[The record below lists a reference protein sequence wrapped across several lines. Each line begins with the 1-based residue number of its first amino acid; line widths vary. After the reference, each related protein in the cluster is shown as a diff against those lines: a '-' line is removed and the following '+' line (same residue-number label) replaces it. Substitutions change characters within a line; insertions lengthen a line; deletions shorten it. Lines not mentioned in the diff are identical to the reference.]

1 MEETSLLIYLAFF
14 GVGCAASMLNS
25 IAGGGSV
32 FSLPI
37 MIFLGLPPTIANG
50 TNRIGLIV
58 GNISSAYNLHRHGHL
73 NKKIL
78 FQLAL
83 PSVLGA
89 LAGVFF
95 VVRLNDKVFQAIL
108 AVAIALV
115 AIMSGLKKDI
125 LGKPPLSPPEK
136 CTKMGFLGFLLV
148 AIYGSIV
155 QVGVGFLQIFALRR
169 YTGLELIQVNALKNT
184 LTTIFLIISTT
195 GLAIAGKIHWPLA
208 IVTALGAYFGG
219 FLSSLLQCKKGNKFI
234 ERTVRIA
241 TVAVAI
247 KMIYDVIAS

>member
-1 MEETSLLIYLAFF
+1 MEPTLGIYAAFF
-14 GVGCAASMLNS
+14 VVGCAASMLNS

-32 FSLPI
+32 FSLPV

-58 GNISSAYNLHRHGHL
+58 GNLSSAYNLHKHGYL

-78 FQLAL
+78 LQLSM
-83 PSVLGA
+83 PSLLGA
-89 LAGVFF
+89 FAGVFF
-95 VVRLNDKVFQAIL
+95 VVQLNDKVFQAIL
-108 AVAIALV
+108 ALAIALV

-125 LGKPPLSPPEK
+125 LGKPPKAPPER
-136 CTKMGFLGFLLV
+136 CTKMGFLGFFLV

-169 YTGLELIQVNALKNT
+169 YTGLEMIQVNALKNT
-184 LTTIFLIISTT
+184 LTTIFLIISTA
-195 GLAIAGKIHWPLA
+195 GLAIAGKVDWPLA
-208 IVTALGAYFGG
+208 IVTALGASFGG
-219 FLSSLLQCKKGNKFI
+219 FLSSLLQCKKGNKFV
-234 ERTVRIA
+234 ERMVQLA

>member
-1 MEETSLLIYLAFF
+1 MEPTLGIYAAFF
-14 GVGCAASMLNS
+14 VVGCAASMLNS

-32 FSLPI
+32 FSLPV

-58 GNISSAYNLHRHGHL
+58 GNLSSAYNLHKHGYL

-78 FQLAL
+78 LQLSM
-83 PSVLGA
+83 PSLLGA
-89 LAGVFF
+89 FAGVF
-95 VVRLNDKVFQAIL
+95 LAI
-108 AVAIALV
+108 AIALV
-115 AIMSGLKKDI
+115 AIMSGLKKDV
-125 LGKPPLSPPEK
+125 LGKPPKEPPER
-136 CTKMGFLGFLLV
+136 CTKMGFLGFFLV

-169 YTGLELIQVNALKNT
+169 YTGLEMIQVNALKNT
-184 LTTIFLIISTT
+184 LTTIFLIISTA
-195 GLAIAGKIHWPLA
+195 GLAIAGKVDWPLA
-208 IVTALGAYFGG
+208 IVTALGASFGG
-219 FLSSLLQCKKGNKFI
+219 FLSSLLQCKKGNKFV
-234 ERTVRIA
+234 ERTVQVA

>member
-1 MEETSLLIYLAFF
+1 MEETSLLIYLAFI

-115 AIMSGLKKDI
+115 AIMSGLKKNI
-125 LGKPPLSPPEK
+125 LE
-136 CTKMGFLGFLLV
+136 
-148 AIYGSIV
+148 
-155 QVGVGFLQIFALRR
+155 
-169 YTGLELIQVNALKNT
+169 KNT
-184 LTTIFLIISTT
+184 
-195 GLAIAGKIHWPLA
+195 
-208 IVTALGAYFGG
+208 
-219 FLSSLLQCKKGNKFI
+219 Q
-234 ERTVRIA
+234 
-241 TVAVAI
+241 
-247 KMIYDVIAS
+247 